1 MGETL
6 LAWLTPQLEP
16 RSILFLVFCA
26 ALAGL
31 ARGFAG
37 FGAALIFMPLA
48 STVVPPQLAAP
59 VLLGIDILGATFMI
73 PRAWRE
79 SDRRSVALM
88 LGGALFGVPL
98 GVYALIKGD
107 PLLVRWVIVA
117 FVFATLPLL
126 ISGWRMRAAPSLPL
140 TLGVGVVSGFLGGMT
155 QTSGPPVIAY
165 WLGQNVPPALQRAS
179 MFAYFGLGSFV
190 TVAFYFFGG
199 LVTSTVIQ
207 LSILLA
213 PAYGL
218 AAMAGRRTFGL
229 ASETTFR
236 NVCYALI
243 ALVGLFSM
251 PLLDGIIR

>member
-1 MGETL
+1 VGNA
-6 LAWLTPQLEP
+6 LAALLTPQLGLK
-16 RSILFLVFCA
+16 SIAFLIFCA

-48 STVVPPQLAAP
+48 STIVPPQFAAP
-59 VLLGIDILGATFMI
+59 VLLGLDIIGTTPMI

-79 SDRRSVALM
+79 ANRKSVVTM

-98 GVYALIKGD
+98 GAYALIKGD
-107 PLLVRWVIVA
+107 PLTVRWAIVG

-126 ISGWRMRAAPSLPL
+126 ISGWRMRAAPTIPV
-140 TLGVGVVSGFLGGMT
+140 TLGVGVASGFLGGMT

-165 WLGQNVPPALQRAS
+165 WLGQNVPVALQRAS
-179 MFAYFGLGSFV
+179 MFAYFGLASFIS
-190 TVAFYFFGG
+190 VAFYFAGG
-199 LVTSTVIQ
+199 LMTATVIQ
-207 LSILLA
+207 LSVLLA
-213 PAYGL
+213 LPYGL
-218 AAMAGRRTFGL
+218 AAMAGRRMFGL
-229 ASETTFR
+229 ASEKTFR

-251 PLLDGIIR
+251 PLLDGVIR

>member
-6 LAWLTPQLEP
+6 PAWLAPQLDL
-16 RSILFLVFCA
+16 RSVAFLVFCA
-26 ALAGL
+26 ALAGV
-31 ARGFAG
+31 ARGFSG
-37 FGAALIFMPLA
+37 FGSALIFMPLA

-59 VLLGIDILGATFMI
+59 VLLGFDMLGTTLMI

-79 SDRRSVALM
+79 SDRLNVALM
-88 LGGALFGVPL
+88 LGGALLGVPL

-107 PLLVRWVIVA
+107 PLLVRWAIVA
-117 FVFATLPLL
+117 FVFAALPLL
-126 ISGWRMRAAPSLPL
+126 VSGWRMRAAPTVPL
-140 TLGVGVVSGFLGGMT
+140 TLGVGIVSGFLGGMT

-165 WLGQNVPPALQRAS
+165 WLGQHLPPARQRGS
-179 MFAYFGLGSFV
+179 MFAYFGLASFL
-190 TVAFYFFGG
+190 TIGFYIFGG
-199 LVTSTVIQ
+199 LVTATVIQ

-213 PAYGL
+213 VPYAL
-218 AAMAGRRTFGL
+218 SVMAGRRMFGL
-229 ASETTFR
+229 ASEKTFR

>member
-1 MGETL
+1 MADL
-6 LAWLTPQLEP
+6 VAWLTPALP
-16 RSILFLVFCA
+16 LKSVLFLVFCA

-59 VLLGIDILGATFMI
+59 VLLGIDILGATGLI
-73 PRAWRE
+73 PRAWCQ
-79 SDRRSVALM
+79 SDKHSVALM
-88 LGGALFGVPL
+88 LGGALLGVPL

-107 PLLVRWVIVA
+107 PLMVRWAIVG
-117 FVFATLPLL
+117 FVFVTLPLL
-126 ISGWRMRAAPSLPL
+126 ISGWRMRAAPTVAA

-179 MFAYFGLGSFV
+179 MFAYFGLGSFI
-190 TVAFYFFGG
+190 TASFYFLGG
-199 LVTSTVIQ
+199 LVTLTVIQ

-218 AAMAGRRTFGL
+218 SVMAGQRMFGL

-236 NVCYALI
+236 NVCYVLI